1 MRVIAK
7 NEDVRRL
14 IKHPTTGIKF
24 RSDIGASVEWPN
36 DAFTRRRLRDGDI
49 EIAKDDQRAKPKHRG
64 ERAEPSG
71 K

>member
-1 MRVIAK
+1 MRVKAC

-14 IKHPTTGIKF
+14 IKHPLTGIRF
-24 RSDIGASVEWPN
+24 RSDINQSVEWPN

-49 EIAKDDQRAKPKHRG
+49 EIVKEESRAK
-64 ERAEPSG
+64 RARNDDAETSA